1 MMQPSAFRRSLARW
15 SLVALGAVTLALG
28 VAGTAAAADNSLAS
42 SVPTAGSVEQTSPP
56 ALALTFASPL
66 GAVNVV
72 SATCGGALV
81 PLGSPT
87 VTTDKLSL
95 TVPITTPL
103 PKGECV
109 VAWRVGNPDGTP
121 GGSGSFTFTI
131 ANDTAATAPPAET
144 IAVDG
149 SNGAATPQGSAS
161 TTTPTAGSGGSSS
174 SDGPLG
180 LARLIS
186 MIGIAVLFGSLVV
199 IAVAWPE
206 GVEYI
211 LTVRFL
217 RTSWIVA
224 AVGSYLY
231 AAALIGQISGDGI
244 GAGLIPTSWTD
255 LTDSNVGLAALA
267 RVVFVAATGWVIA
280 RPERVIDPS
289 NQLPALVLP
298 GLAVASLAFSREG
311 GDLAAV
317 GAVAGIA
324 HALAISV
331 WFGGLVLL
339 ARVVLA
345 GPGDE
350 DLVHAVRGFSKL
362 SNPAIIVT
370 VLSGFVQTFRL
381 DRGTLFS
388 TGHGRV
394 LLLKTVAVAGM
405 VFVGLLA
412 RQFIRARLARAETMT
427 APLAIRLRRAL
438 SIEALAGVLVMVLS
452 AWLLSLSPGTS
463 VATAPDANRLGPSV
477 NIVDSN
483 LGVQVKVTITGV
495 VGTNAVRVDVFKP
508 ASGLASLFVDFTPP
522 DPAVSPVTLT
532 VPLTGAGSA
541 LLSLKDGLP
550 LGSAGTWPITVR
562 VADVPVGSKSITVAA
577 G

>member
-550 LGSAGTWPITVR
+550 LGSAGTWTITVR